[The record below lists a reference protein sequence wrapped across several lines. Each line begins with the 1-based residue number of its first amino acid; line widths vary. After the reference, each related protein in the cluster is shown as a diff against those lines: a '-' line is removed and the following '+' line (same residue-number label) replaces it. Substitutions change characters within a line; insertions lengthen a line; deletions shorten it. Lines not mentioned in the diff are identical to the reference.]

1 MDKYVEDEKYDK
13 NLEGCLKVYE
23 GNDVNKID
31 ELVKLDENK
40 GEQNIGDI
48 GDNNGDQ
55 EIKNSGQGDQNQ
67 QIDKD
72 IVGEVIGNLFLYCV
86 VYLFVFQY
94 ECLV

>member
-1 MDKYVEDEKYDK
+1 MDKNVEDEKYDE
-13 NLEGCLKVYE
+13 NLEGCLKVDE
-23 GNDVNKID
+23 GNDVNIID

-72 IVGEVIGNLFLYCV
+72 IVGEVIESFFILCCIFICI
-86 VYLFVFQY
+86 
-94 ECLV
+94 LV

>member
-1 MDKYVEDEKYDK
+1 MDKNVVGERQDK
-13 NLEGCLKVYE
+13 NLEECLKVDE
-23 GNDVNKID
+23 GNDVNIID

-40 GEQNIGDI
+40 GEQIIGGI

>member
-1 MDKYVEDEKYDK
+1 MDNIVKDDK
-13 NLEGCLKVYE
+13 LDKSLEECLKVDE
-23 GNDVNKID
+23 GNDVNIND
-31 ELVKLDENK
+31 ELVNLDENK
-40 GEQNIGDI
+40 GEQIIGDI

>member
-1 MDKYVEDEKYDK
+1 MDKNVEDEKYDK
-13 NLEGCLKVYE
+13 NLEGCLKVD
-23 GNDVNKID
+23 GNDVNIID

-40 GEQNIGDI
+40 GEQSI
-48 GDNNGDQ
+48 GDNGDSNGDQ

-72 IVGEVIGNLFLYCV
+72 IVGEVIESFFIFCCLFICI
-86 VYLFVFQY
+86 QY

>member
-1 MDKYVEDEKYDK
+1 MDKNVEDEKYDK
-13 NLEGCLKVYE
+13 NLEGCLKVD
-23 GNDVNKID
+23 GNDVNIID

-40 GEQNIGDI
+40 GEQII

-72 IVGEVIGNLFLYCV
+72 IVGEVIESFFIFCCLFICI
-86 VYLFVFQY
+86 QY

>member
-1 MDKYVEDEKYDK
+1 MDKNVEDEKYDE
-13 NLEGCLKVYE
+13 NLEGCLKVDE
-23 GNDVNKID
+23 GNDVNIID

-55 EIKNSGQGDQNQ
+55 KIKNSGQGDQNQ
-67 QIDKD
+67 QFDKD

-94 ECLV
+94 EFLV